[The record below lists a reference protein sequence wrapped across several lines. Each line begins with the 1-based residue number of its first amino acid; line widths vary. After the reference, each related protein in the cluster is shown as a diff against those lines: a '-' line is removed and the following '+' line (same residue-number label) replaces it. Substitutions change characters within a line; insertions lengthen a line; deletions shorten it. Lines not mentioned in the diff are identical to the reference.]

1 MFRQHFS
8 STALSGSHLPRAHA
22 ANSLWPKNAK
32 LAGQSSSGQMA
43 KGSRSRLPVR
53 GFPETHQ
60 RSTGAGASFE
70 GMEGLFT
77 TPWRSTN
84 RPDSDAASLDCAAIV
99 SARATVHV
107 EELGRWS

>member
-1 MFRQHFS
+1 
-8 STALSGSHLPRAHA
+8 
-22 ANSLWPKNAK
+22 
-32 LAGQSSSGQMA
+32 
-43 KGSRSRLPVR
+43 
-53 GFPETHQ
+53 
-60 RSTGAGASFE
+60 
-70 GMEGLFT
+70 MEGLFT